1 MKRPVVRFGLDGDFA
16 RISELDGITDEIDQ
30 DLRQAAAVAMAR
42 GQLRSHFDFE
52 PEFFVSRQRL
62 QSAANRLRDVLDGVI
77 GKFEFELA
85 GLDLGKIEHVID
97 ESEQMLT
104 VGLKPFEY
112 ANHLLGWLTVSA
124 VRHQFR
130 IAQDG
135 IEWGAQ
141 LMAHIGEKLRLV
153 LARDLEL
160 TALVL
165 DFVEQADVLDG
176 YARLV
181 GKGRY
186 KVDLLVGEWANGA
199 PH

>member
-1 MKRPVVRFGLDGDFA
+1 MAWWQFRGHLDF
-16 RISELDGITDEIDQ
+16 E
-30 DLRQAAAVAMAR
+30 
-42 GQLRSHFDFE
+42 GQL
-52 PEFFVSRQRL
+52 FVSRQRF
-62 QSAANRLRDVLDGVI
+62 QRAANGLGNVLNAVI
-77 GKFEFELA
+77 RKFEFELA

-124 VRHQFR
+124 VRHQFG

-199 PH
+199 